1 MQVSKTP
8 FMKKARQ
15 TLIGNR
21 AFYAMVLAIVVPII
35 IQNAITNFV
44 NLLDNI
50 MVGKIGTDQMTGVSI
65 ANQLLFVAN
74 LCVFGGMSGAG
85 IFSAQYHG
93 AGNREGVQHCFRYK
107 IYLAVLLTAAVVLIF
122 SLLGEPLISL
132 YLNDGDS
139 MDRSTRTLGYG
150 MEYLRMMLWGFAPFA
165 FSQAYASTLRETG
178 ETTLPMRAA
187 LTGVFPNLV
196 LNYTLIYGHFGAPEM
211 GVRGAALATVISR
224 YVELSIMLVCSH
236 SHPDR
241 FPFVHRIYSSM
252 RVPLSLTKQ
261 ITIKGM
267 PLLANEALW
276 SLGVAMLSR
285 CYSLRGLDVVAGL
298 NISNTVSNLFGVVF
312 LSMGNATAIIIGQA
326 LGAGEI
332 DRAKRETWQ
341 LAFFS
346 LMGSIATAALL
357 AISSPFIPLLYN
369 TESQI
374 RALATRFLLVYAI
387 TSPLHSFCNICY
399 FTLRSGGKTMITF
412 FFDCVFSWVVSIPI
426 AYALVQ
432 FTGLNIVAC
441 YFLVQFA
448 DIIKCIIGFIL
459 VKKGI
464 WVQNMVSE

>member
-1 MQVSKTP
+1 MQKMKTP
-8 FMKKARQ
+8 LLKQART
-15 TLIGNR
+15 TLIGSR

-93 AGNREGVQHCFRYK
+93 AGSREGVQHCFRYK
-107 IYLAVLLTAAVVLIF
+107 IYLAILLTVSAVLVF
-122 SLLGEPLISL
+122 STMGAPLISL
-132 YLNDGDS
+132 YLNEGDS
-139 MDRSTRTLGYG
+139 VERTTRTLGFG
-150 MEYLRMMLWGFAPFA
+150 MDYLHIMLWGFAPFT

-178 ETTLPMRAA
+178 ETALPMRASI
-187 LTGVFPNLV
+187 TGVLTNLV
-196 LNYTLIYGHFGAPEM
+196 LNYTLIYGHFGAPAM

-224 YVELSIMLVCSH
+224 YLELAIMLVCTH
-236 SHPDR
+236 GHPDR
-241 FPFVHRIYSSM
+241 FPFVHRIYRNM
-252 RVPLSLTKQ
+252 RVPLSLAKQ
-261 ITIKGM
+261 VTLKGM

-285 CYSLRGLDVVAGL
+285 CYSLRGLDVVAGM
-298 NISNTVSNLFGVVF
+298 NISNTVSNLFGVIF
-312 LSMGNATAIIIGQA
+312 LSMGSATAIIIGQA

-332 DRAKRETWQ
+332 DRAKREIWQ
-341 LAFFS
+341 LAAFS
-346 LMGSIATAALL
+346 MLGSFVTAVLL
-357 AISSPFIPLLYN
+357 AICSPLIPRLYN
-369 TESQI
+369 TEAQI
-374 RALATRFLLVYAI
+374 RSLATSFLLIYACV
-387 TSPLHSFCNICY
+387 SPIHSFINICY

-412 FFDCVFSWVVSIPI
+412 LFDCVFSWVVSIPI
-426 AYALVQ
+426 AYVLVQ
-432 FTGLNIVAC
+432 FTQLDIVTC

-448 DIIKCIIGFIL
+448 DVIKFIIGFIL
-459 VKKGI
+459 VKNGI